1 MSVIVTYRMDIIKW
15 SKKYISSLL
24 IKYLKLFLPSFCHQ
38 NLYAFDLFLCQMFLG
53 QNSAK

>member
-24 IKYLKLFLPSFCHQ
+24 IKYLKLFFTIILPSEFVC
-38 NLYAFDLFLCQMFLG
+38 F
-53 QNSAK
+53 